1 LIDFFFHAV
10 ITFPSDLFSNSSNW
24 NWTIQLELDDFGL
37 CVLSSFV
44 LETQLLAFSRWHK
57 KPAE

>member
-1 LIDFFFHAV
+1 V